1 MQAVQLD
8 ASTGQLQLRVVDVP
22 RARGEDVLVQVAFS
36 GVCGTDLH
44 AMQGGFPC
52 RQTGPLTLGHEFCG
66 VVRAV
71 GDQVRVVKVGDRVA
85 VNPKRGCDRCG
96 LCQDGRYQFCEV
108 DAAAHSVGMWRD
120 GGWAELCLVPEKNLH
135 RLPAGMSLRQAS
147 LMEPLSCV
155 VHGWELAAPLP
166 VGSRV
171 LVLGAGV
178 IGNLWAALLHHHGHR
193 QVTVSEPL
201 EGRRRALHK
210 LGTGYEVVSPAELRA
225 KPAGWTVDLVVDC
238 SGHAPAVQH
247 ALGLLGPGG
256 TLLLFGVAPPRA
268 VISISPYDMYKNE
281 LKIKAVNRNPFTCNK
296 ALGLIEAMG
305 DRYIDFEKLGVK
317 TFRLTEYKSAIEE
330 LAKGSISKAMFEV
343 DAEFPKGA

>member
-1 MQAVQLD
+1 MDSGDSESVHAAAQRSDSRGSPRPGAG
-8 ASTGQLQLRVVDVP
+8 ASCERGVP
-22 RARGEDVLVQVAFS
+22 QGGCRPCSWTRARASCSCAWWTCHVPGARTCS
-36 GVCGTDLH
+36 CRWPSRGSAARTCT
-44 AMQGGFPC
+44 PC
-52 RQTGPLTLGHEFCG
+52 
-66 VVRAV
+66 
-71 GDQVRVVKVGDRVA
+71 
-85 VNPKRGCDRCG
+85 RGCDRCG